1 MTEDKQVIT
10 KEQPEQPAKP
20 PKKVK
25 LRRRVG
31 RWLMLTLAPPFV
43 EHWLRWF
50 DYTVTKDNMKG
61 VTKYELDEVMARIA
75 NHTPSI
81 FVLWHNRMMFGP
93 TAYMTCKGESAMVM
107 ASRSF
112 DGELIAA
119 TVGRFK
125 NVEVV
130 RGSSRSKKGRDK
142 GGQDALAEM
151 IEIGK
156 QGRHD
161 MMIIPD
167 GPRGPVYKLKR
178 GIIDLAAGTGLPIY
192 PIAPACDRF
201 LRLPGWDRTIIPLP
215 YCNVIYRAGKGMT
228 VPPDADEAMIEQKRL
243 ELENYMIELTN
254 FVDHFYDQK
263 SQTSNPKP

>member
-1 MTEDKQVIT
+1 MTEDQQEIV
-10 KEQPEQPAKP
+10 EEQPAKP
-20 PKKVK
+20 VKKVK

-31 RWLMLTLAPPFV
+31 RWLMLTLAPPLV

-50 DYTVTKDNMKG
+50 DHTALMQNEKRL
-61 VTKYELDEVMARIA
+61 TKYELDEVMARIA
-75 NHTPSI
+75 SHAQPSI
-81 FVLWHNRMMFGP
+81 FVIWHNRMMFGP
-93 TAYMTCKGESAMVM
+93 TAYMTCKGERAMVM

-156 QGRHD
+156 QGTHD
-161 MMIIPD
+161 LMIIPD
-167 GPRGPVYKLKR
+167 GPTGPVYKLKR
-178 GIIDLAAGTGLPIY
+178 GIIDLARGTGLPIY
-192 PIAPACDRF
+192 PVAPACDRF
-201 LRLPGWDRTIIPLP
+201 LRLPGWDRTILPLP
-215 YCNVIYRAGKGMT
+215 YCRVIYRAGKGMT
-228 VPPDADEAMIEQKRL
+228 VPPDADEDLIEQKRQ
-243 ELENYMIELTN
+243 ELERYMIELTD
-254 FVDHFYDQK
+254 FVDHFYD
-263 SQTSNPKP
+263 